1 MASLDSD
8 FILLRDKVKEA
19 YKNVKTDSLV
29 KNNKNIV
36 DVLNRFGEQN
46 KAKRELGS
54 FYGFNDVHNNQAEKR
69 EKKKKLEKMDSTKVS
84 EFLALLGL
92 DENKLIQEN
101 TERERLYTLYKFVTD
116 NLPVL
121 NQALDITA
129 SSVLT
134 PELIN
139 TDVFAIDD
147 LVDSQSLELVRR
159 IIKNFKLSTK
169 VEEWIRESLLL
180 GDSFVEIIDTETVKV
195 ELESQ
200 LLQESEEYPSYV
212 EKLEEGNVFNDSIYT
227 NASELLENCRVVNKP
242 NSVELDAFMFL
253 QESTK
258 AQREAQEQE
267 DKLNQ
272 IFLKTHE
279 PENIIVIQVGDFVL
293 GYLCI
298 ETENVDSIR
307 NVVNPNKTLFTG
319 NTIEYKHKNPNV
331 KDERNKDSC
340 EIITDR
346 LYDILLQQL
355 DKEKSNVSKFLKRNK
370 DYYKIIYNVVVN
382 KKKASIRYISPEK
395 MVHWKHKG
403 KVYGES
409 IFASMLLLIKHYL
422 ALMTHMTLF
431 NLTRGVDKRKITV
444 EVSSLDMDAGNSL
457 NNVIKSFKQKE
468 QALINQINNIDSYST
483 ELTAYDDIFLPS
495 VNGEVPIEVDS
506 IPGQQNDLD
515 TDYLEE
521 LKSNIL
527 NGIQVPKSLLNEVE
541 NSYRTSLAQENIMFA
556 MQILSKQALYEPIL
570 NDLIYKIINIISSEE
585 VSRDF
590 EVKFNPPISLLNES
604 LSNNISNASSV
615 VDFIA
620 EAYSSDDS
628 GGMGM
633 GGGSTVDKKDLIRMF
648 LKGIDWDAIDKL
660 VLKKQDLKNKEKI
673 EGKNEE
679 DDMMGGF
686 GDMGGG
692 DMSGMD
698 AGGEAEE
705 DFGGEE

>member
-147 LVDSQSLELVRR
+147 LVDSQSLELARR